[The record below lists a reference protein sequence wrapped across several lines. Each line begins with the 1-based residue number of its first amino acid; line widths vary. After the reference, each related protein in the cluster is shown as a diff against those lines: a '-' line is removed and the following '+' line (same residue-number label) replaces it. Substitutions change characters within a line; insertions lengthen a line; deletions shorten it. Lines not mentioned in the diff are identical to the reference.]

1 MAKSVSFD
9 QILSKMWLN
18 PVQLAIDPL
27 QLAIDLLQ
35 LAIDPALLAI
45 DQRHSDLFN

>member
-9 QILSKMWLN
+9 QILSKMCLN
-18 PVQLAIDPL
+18 PV